1 MRTLT
6 GTGTFVRFFIRRDR
20 FGMFWW
26 LLGGVV
32 LYVSQAVS
40 IDVLYTTQAEF
51 DMAAAAM
58 EKNTALIAM
67 AGPARALNTIGG
79 QVAWQV
85 GAFGAILAG
94 FMSMFLLGRHTRA
107 EEESGRDELI
117 RSGVVG
123 RHAPIAAAVIVVTMA
138 NVLLGIGIAGSL
150 IAYGLPPAGSMS
162 LGLAATLAGLVF
174 MSIAL
179 LAAQFT
185 ASTRS
190 MYGLT
195 GAAIAVAYVL
205 RVIGDLGNPV
215 LSWLSPI
222 GWGQAMRPYAGE
234 IWWPALIS
242 VAAAVVLT
250 VIALKVFDRRDIGAS
265 VFATRPGPAHAGKGL
280 RNEFGLAWRLQ
291 RGTFIGWSVGMLLAG
306 LAYGSLGKDIGAIL
320 GDASE
325 IFAQGGGSLADGFYA
340 TTALMMAM
348 MSSGFAIQSVL
359 RIRAEENAG
368 RVESLLATGLSK
380 TRWMWS
386 HALIAA
392 AGTMIII
399 GLGGLG
405 TGLAYGLVSG
415 DGSQILVLTAA
426 SLAHTPAAWA
436 LAAFTLLLVGFH
448 PRWAAGGWLA
458 LVFSFVVLYFG
469 ATLQLPEWIMD
480 VSPFNHVP
488 LVPVQDFTFVPF
500 LAVSLAAAVLCLA
513 GTIGFRRRDIG

>member
-1 MRTLT
+1 MKTMT
-6 GTGTFVRFFIRRDR
+6 GTGTFVRFFFRRDQ
-20 FGMFWW
+20 FGLIWW
-26 LLGGVV
+26 LLGGVL

-40 IDVLYTTQAEF
+40 IDVLYSTQAEF
-51 DMAAAAM
+51 DKAAAAM
-58 EKNTALIAM
+58 EKNAAFIAM

-79 QVAWQV
+79 QVAWQ
-85 GAFGAILAG
+85 ASAYGAILAG

-150 IAYGLPPAGSMS
+150 IAYGLPAAGSMS

-179 LAAQFT
+179 LLAQFT
-185 ASTRS
+185 ESTRA
-190 MYGLT
+190 MYGMT

-222 GWGQAMRPYAGE
+222 GWGQAMRAYAGE

-242 VAAAVVLT
+242 PAVAFGLS

-265 VFATRPGPAHAGKGL
+265 VFATRPGPARAGRGL
-280 RNEFGLAWRLQ
+280 CNELGLAWRLQ

-306 LAYGSLGKDIGAIL
+306 LAYGSLGKDIEDLL
-320 GDASE
+320 GDATD
-325 IFAQGGGSLADGFYA
+325 IFAQGGGSLVDGFYA
-340 TTALMMAM
+340 TTALTMAI

-368 RVESLLATGLSK
+368 RVESLLSTGLSR
-380 TRWMWS
+380 TRWLWS
-386 HALIAA
+386 HALIALG
-392 AGTMIII
+392 GTMIII
-399 GLGGLG
+399 GLGGFG
-405 TGLAYGLVSG
+405 TGLTYGLISG
-415 DGSQILVLTAA
+415 DNSQILTLTVA

-469 ATLQLPEWIMD
+469 ATFQLPEWLKD

-488 LVPVQDFTFVPF
+488 LVPVQEFEFGPF
-500 LAVSLAAAVLCLA
+500 LAVSVAAGVLCLA
-513 GTIGFRRRDIG
+513 GTIGFRRRDIS